1 VTDAPWRSDAAVAAG
16 WLNGFLGMAIFSGSL
31 PATRIAVLQLDP
43 LFVTF
48 ARAAIAAVPAIAMLV
63 LGRAARPS
71 RADLRSLALVAA
83 GVVVGFPLLTALAL
97 QRVTSAHALLFIAL
111 LPLCTASFAVLRAHE
126 RPPLA
131 FWAFALV
138 GAALVAGYSLCRD
151 QAGASLA
158 GDAYMVAA
166 VLACGLGYAE
176 GAVLSRRLGGA
187 QVICWALAVSL
198 PVMLPVAL
206 WRLPAA
212 PSAVTWPAWTALA
225 YVSLF
230 SMFVGFVF
238 WYRGLAL
245 GGIAAVGQLQL
256 VQPFLG
262 LALAA
267 LLLREPVGW
276 GLLLV
281 AAGAVLCVA
290 GAKRFARSRTPAAR

>member
-1 VTDAPWRSDAAVAAG
+1 
-16 WLNGFLGMAIFSGSL
+16 M
-31 PATRIAVLQLDP
+31 
-43 LFVTF
+43 
-48 ARAAIAAVPAIAMLV
+48 
-63 LGRAARPS
+63 
-71 RADLRSLALVAA
+71 
-83 GVVVGFPLLTALAL
+83 VG
-97 QRVTSAHALLFIAL
+97 
-111 LPLCTASFAVLRAHE
+111 
-126 RPPLA
+126 
-131 FWAFALV
+131 
-138 GAALVAGYSLCRD
+138 
-151 QAGASLA
+151 
-158 GDAYMVAA
+158 A

-198 PVMLPVAL
+198 PVMLPGAL

-212 PSAVTWPAWTALA
+212 PSAVTWPAWIGLA
-225 YVSLF
+225 YVSIF

-238 WYRGLAL
+238 WYRDLAL
-245 GGIAAVGQLQL
+245 GGIAAVGQFQL

-290 GAKRFARSRTPAAR
+290 GAKRFARSRTAAAR